1 MAMRE
6 DSVHVRLTT
15 TEAKRL
21 SNALLFAL
29 SFLQEFALEQNR
41 GQVEI
46 IMAFMG
52 RLEVAIEAAETLAFE
67 ERRDG

>member
-1 MAMRE
+1 MAIRE

-15 TEAKRL
+15 REAERL

-29 SFLQEFALEQNR
+29 SFLQEFGLEGNR
-41 GQVEI
+41 GQFEM

-52 RLEVAIEAAETLAFE
+52 RIGFELVEVE
-67 ERRDG
+67 